1 MHPDHHAKIIA
12 ISASIIVVIVLILG
26 LTIVVYKRQKTEP
39 APVVGEPNPYHVI
52 VQSTTALKSSSI
64 DDPKIQEL
72 NQLTS
77 ASGGGSGGDREV
89 LIQATSQGN

>member
-12 ISASIIVVIVLILG
+12 ISASIIVVIVLIPG
-26 LTIVVYKRQKTEP
+26 LQLWFISDKNR
-39 APVVGEPNPYHVI
+39 AGSGVGEPNPYHVI

-77 ASGGGSGGDREV
+77 ASGGGSGGDRRY
-89 LIQATSQGN
+89 